1 MKIRFQFKRGEELKY
16 IGHLDV
22 MRLFERAFKRA
33 GIPVT
38 HSQGFNPR
46 PHIVFAQPMPLGL
59 SSDGEFADVELDIR
73 YELDNFLEKLNA
85 ALPDGIKVV
94 DARENTGNKNIMAI
108 VEAARYRIDFN
119 APGNLDIESIISNV
133 LSRDRIIVLKK
144 TKSGEREFDIRP
156 LIYEL
161 SGEAENS
168 TGFFNVL
175 LCAGQDNNV
184 RPELFITGVNS
195 CLNIDIEM
203 VKMHRIMLYGRTED
217 KWLPLTDKRF
227 LV

>member
-1 MKIRFQFKRGEELKY
+1 MKIRFRFERGEKLKY

-22 MRLFERAFKRA
+22 MRMFERAFKRA
-33 GIPVT
+33 GIPVA

-59 SSDGEFADVELDIR
+59 TSDGEFADVELDAE
-73 YELDNFLEKLNA
+73 YETGEFLQKLNS
-85 ALPDGIKVV
+85 ALPAGMKVIE
-94 DARENTGNKNIMAI
+94 ARDNTGKKNIMA
-108 VEAARYRIDFN
+108 VVGAARYKIDFN
-119 APGNLDIESIISNV
+119 TPEGFDIDNVISGVLNL
-133 LSRDRIIVLKK
+133 DRIIVLKK
-144 TKSGEREFDIRP
+144 TKSGEKEFDIRP

-161 SGEAENS
+161 SGVAENG

-184 RPELFITGVNS
+184 RPELFITGVNTS
-195 CLNIDIEM
+195 LNIDIEM
-203 VKMHRIMLYGRTED
+203 TGMHRIMLYGRSGN

-227 LV
+227 M